1 MVGKL
6 HYIKTDAFF
15 GGGNELI
22 EWKGKGVC
30 TFIGITLKTGSNEL
44 LDSSFNPL
52 AETVFLSQL
61 KTVNRVEIKTKKFS
75 ASKVNARQ
83 NISQVRHLEDVMTC

>member
-30 TFIGITLKTGSNEL
+30 TFIGTMLKRGSNEP
-44 LDSSFNPL
+44 LDSSFNPV
-52 AETVFLSQL
+52 AETIFLRKL

-75 ASKVNARQ
+75 ASEVNARQ
-83 NISQVRHLEDVMTC
+83 DISQVRHLEDVMTC